1 MTEAAAAWPFSF
13 SDKIRFSDLDTQ
25 GHLNNVAFLVFVE
38 SARIAYAVSVA
49 EPDEAPFG
57 TQTDYTFMV
66 VEVKIAYRSPG
77 QFGETIETR
86 LRPSQVGRSSS
97 RPTSR
102 CESASGCWPTVLG
115 ARHLR
120 PGGGTLDP
128 GARPPARAAHRRRS
142 HPALSASPRNSETLR
157 ATFSVA

>member
-1 MTEAAAAWPFSF
+1 VSEAESSWPFSF

-66 VEVKIAYRSPG
+66 VEVRIAYRSPG

-86 LRPSQVGRSSS
+86 LRPSSVGRSSFTTDFEMRVGERLLADGHS
-97 RPTSR
+97 VLVTYDPVGQRPIPVPD
-102 CESASGCWPTVLG
+102 A
-115 ARHLR
+115 
-120 PGGGTLDP
+120 
-128 GARPPARAAHRRRS
+128 
-142 HPALSASPRNSETLR
+142 LR
-157 ATFSVA
+157 ARLIADGASQR